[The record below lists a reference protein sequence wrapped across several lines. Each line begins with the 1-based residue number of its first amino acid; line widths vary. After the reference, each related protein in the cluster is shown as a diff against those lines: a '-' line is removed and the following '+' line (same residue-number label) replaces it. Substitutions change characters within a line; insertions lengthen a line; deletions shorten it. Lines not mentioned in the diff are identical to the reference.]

1 MGVITSVVRCT
12 VEPIMARRPPL
23 RHFTILLLKPEIE
36 TFSDALKADQ
46 DLVELDVP
54 SVSGTLVAKPRQ
66 VKKPW
71 WIAFIGPH
79 VSGQKRLRIS

>member
-1 MGVITSVVRCT
+1 
-12 VEPIMARRPPL
+12 MARRPPL

-66 VKKPW
+66 VKSHGGSPSSVPTSAAKS
-71 WIAFIGPH
+71 A
-79 VSGQKRLRIS
+79 